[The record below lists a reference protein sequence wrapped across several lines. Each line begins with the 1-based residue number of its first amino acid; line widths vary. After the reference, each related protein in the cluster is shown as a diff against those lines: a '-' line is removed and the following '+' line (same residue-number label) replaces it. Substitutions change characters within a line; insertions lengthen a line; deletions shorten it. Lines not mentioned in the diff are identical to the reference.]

1 MPEGLLNTLKQEE
14 ILDLMAFL
22 LSRGDQKAAMFK

>member
-1 MPEGLLNTLKQEE
+1 LLNTLKQDE

-22 LSRGDQKAAMFK
+22 LSRGDRNAAVFK